1 MDFRYGC
8 LPLHITSG
16 ASGRWR
22 RFLRRCCR
30 PSQLD
35 IQYSTVQCKLLLSN
49 PSRLYSLAALRQ
61 KQQQSCARED
71 PAFLLLLLLF
81 LTVTGIGHAA
91 ALQATG
97 TATFAAVAL
106 TPVSL
111 FLVSSLIII
120 PAGLVCVNR
129 ATDPGETVDQP
140 GVHTGRP
147 RSSSGSNGFDFAFA
161 FDLHCNGT
169 FVYAVYTQ
177 VVPLVLQ
184 PVVVLLPIVLRRWLA
199 AALHCY
205 GLWAYAY
212 VSSLG
217 YLAVGQL
224 KSAAPL
230 LLSAVG
236 LTVAVCCC
244 TAAGIDFLFAPSQ
257 LVLLALTDASAAE
270 HAAAAAPPPVD
281 LQLQ

>member
-1 MDFRYGC
+1 MDIRYGC

-16 ASGRWR
+16 SSGRWR

-111 FLVSSLIII
+111 FLVSSLIAI
-120 PAGLVCVNR
+120 PAGRICISR
-129 ATDPGETVDQP
+129 ATNLVETVDQP
-140 GVHTGRP
+140 ERT
-147 RSSSGSNGFDFAFA
+147 RSSSGSTGFDSAFA

-177 VVPLVLQ
+177 VVPLVLR
-184 PVVVLLPIVLRRWLA
+184 PLVLLLPIVLRRWLA

-217 YLAVGQL
+217 YLAAGQL

-230 LLSAVG
+230 LLSAIG
-236 LTVAVCCC
+236 LILAVCCC
-244 TAAGIDFLFAPSQ
+244 TAVGIDFLFAPSQ

-270 HAAAAAPPPVD
+270 HPAAAAPPSVD